1 MTMLTTDQ
9 LAIWRRIPPARR
21 QAVIDARWEQTG
33 TLSPTYGCYRG
44 GACYCPL
51 GLALAGMVQANPTG
65 YGVARWL
72 TDTPWG
78 EATDEQGLARRE
90 TIAREAW
97 AFINAWDEGEITPD
111 ALIAAL
117 TGMQGE

>member
-1 MTMLTTDQ
+1 MLTTDQ

-33 TLSPTYGCYRG
+33 TLPPTYGCYRG

-51 GLALAGMVQANPTG
+51 GLALPSTNQATPS
-65 YGVARWL
+65 GVAVARAL
-72 TDTPWG
+72 
-78 EATDEQGLARRE
+78 EDEQYRE
-90 TIAREAW
+90 QYDAIAVEAW
-97 AFINAWDEGEITPD
+97 AFINAWDASAITPD

-117 TGMQGE
+117 VAL